1 MVVAAF
7 VPASIAHRHEIGSA
21 IKRSILF
28 GDKRRKRWRDAR
40 IQTTA
45 NVDATVTLTG
55 GLVGSIGGTASLGPP
70 NPWRYPLKWF
80 RWSIARIFVLAKRP
94 TPRAGRGESGTVS
107 VAGIEGQGRAIPDRT
122 RWAPPLLRAVL
133 EMLVLST
140 FAVLV
145 LGVFPFFVSSSV
157 PQWAPA
163 AKILY
168 RLMGALLLVTGILPI
183 LSGGPQ
189 RLTFREMGHCAFRL
203 VLGTSMFAIPE
214 FEGI

>member
-1 MVVAAF
+1 MMEPWFPLGDWRWAIVVVAAF

-107 VAGIEGQGRAIPDRT
+107 VAGIEGQGESYPGSDALGAAVVAGRFGNACVVDIRGISAWGISFFCFIFRT
-122 RWAPPLLRAVL
+122 A
-133 EMLVLST
+133 M
-140 FAVLV
+140 
-145 LGVFPFFVSSSV
+145 GSSSENSV
-157 PQWAPA
+157 QVDGCSTSCNRDPA
-163 AKILY
+163 N
-168 RLMGALLLVTGILPI
+168 
-183 LSGGPQ
+183 
-189 RLTFREMGHCAFRL
+189 TFRWSPTPNIQGNGPLCL
-203 VLGTSMFAIPE
+203 
-214 FEGI
+214 